1 MSIFRTGNE
10 LIINL
15 CVPQYYFCPTKVVK
29 THKGSVKNDPGSL
42 FVEKPNFPMFLP
54 PDFGV
59 KCTFLEPE
67 MSQ

>member
-1 MSIFRTGNE
+1 MSQQLNSLFLGTF
-10 LIINL
+10 
-15 CVPQYYFCPTKVVK
+15 FCAAKVF
-29 THKGSVKNDPGSL
+29 KGLKSLVKNDPGAL

-67 MSQ
+67 MS